1 MAFRRLFLV
10 RRMTS
15 SRVTPGLSRV
25 PTVSAWGRCGM
36 DRTGS
41 AKAQKF
47 VAQLLSAWRRSTP
60 GNCGNSSNKE

>member
-1 MAFRRLFLV
+1 MAFRRLLLV
-10 RRMTS
+10 RSMTS

-25 PTVSAWGRCGM
+25 PAASAWGRCGM
-36 DRTGS
+36 REKGS